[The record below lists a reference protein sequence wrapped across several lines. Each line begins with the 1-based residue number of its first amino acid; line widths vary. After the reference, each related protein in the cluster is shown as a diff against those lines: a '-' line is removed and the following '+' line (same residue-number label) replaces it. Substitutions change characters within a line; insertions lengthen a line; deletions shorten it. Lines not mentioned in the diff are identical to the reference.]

1 MSSSKKRRVQT
12 PFGSSVEDE
21 ADCEPPEWTME
32 LTADRAGE
40 NASPSTMDIKQDK
53 KDKLSPDNSGK
64 SDDKSEKLKYVF

>member
-12 PFGSSVEDE
+12 PFGTSVEDE

-32 LTADRAGE
+32 LKADRAGE
-40 NASPSTMDIKQDK
+40 SSSPSAMDNKDK

-64 SDDKSEKLKYVF
+64 SDDKSEKLK